1 MTLGPTRT
9 RILICEDSRT
19 YARGLASFLEYQD
32 GIEVVGICATGEET
46 LQSVSRLAPDLVTMD
61 LELPGI
67 GGLRTIE
74 RMMQSHPVPIVVLS
88 ANAGRRSE
96 NATALLAAGALEVI
110 DKAQVRLADAGD
122 PAAIALRH
130 RLRRLGRIRVRPEVR
145 DTLPTH
151 HVEPPLRP
159 VTAIGICS
167 STGGPRAL
175 QTVLAGLPPDFPL
188 PVLVVQHM
196 STGFTEGLVRWLDQ
210 LVPLPV
216 ALARAGNAGPG
227 VWVAPDDAHL
237 ILGPSM
243 RLSLDRASVDG
254 PHRPSGDFLLNSMA
268 RVLGSRALGV
278 VLTGMGRDGAKGV
291 AAIIEAGGSVIA
303 QDEATS
309 VVFGMPRA
317 AIEAGAKHVRPLSAI
332 ADTLMRIPAGVPAT

>member
-1 MTLGPTRT
+1 MTTGLPRT

-19 YARGLASFLEYQD
+19 YARGLASFLEHQD

-67 GGLRTIE
+67 GGLRAIE

-88 ANAGRRSE
+88 AYAGRRSE
-96 NATALLAAGALEVI
+96 NASASLAAGALDVI
-110 DKAQVRLADAGD
+110 DKAQVRLDDAGE
-122 PAAIALRH
+122 PAAIALGH
-130 RLRRLGRIRVRPEVR
+130 RLRRLARIRVHPEVR
-145 DTLPTH
+145 ESIPTQ
-151 HVEPPLRP
+151 HVEPRLGPAA
-159 VTAIGICS
+159 AIGICS

-175 QTVLAGLPPDFPL
+175 LTILAGLPEDFPL
-188 PVLVVQHM
+188 PLLVVQHM
-196 STGFTEGLVRWLDQ
+196 SIGFTEGLVRWLDQ

-216 ALARAGNAGPG
+216 ALACPGITGPG

-237 ILGPSM
+237 VLGPSM
-243 RLSLDRASVDG
+243 RLTLDRESVNG
-254 PHRPSGDFLLNSMA
+254 PHRPSADFLLSSMA
-268 RVLGSRALGV
+268 RALGPRALGV

-291 AAIIEAGGSVIA
+291 AAVVHAGGSVIA

-309 VVFGMPRA
+309 IVFGMPRA
-317 AIEAGAKHVRPLSAI
+317 AIEAGAQHVRPVPAI
-332 ADTLMRIPAGVPAT
+332 ADALLRIPVGLPAT